1 MTKSDNELIA
11 EFMGWEHCNSP
22 SCIENNNLCWSKD
35 CHSGYVSKDKLKFET
50 SWDWLMPVVE
60 KIEQTRVEIDK
71 NGLGYEFMTFIQANE
86 CLIESHTRPTGRE
99 FISFRNSS
107 LTKIESTYRAVVE
120 FIKWYNTQKVNPV
133 TV

>member
-60 KIEQTRVEIDK
+60 KIFDT
-71 NGLGYEFMTFIQANE
+71 EFGGKFEEWKSLNRKIS
-86 CLIESHTRPTGRE
+86 ESL
-99 FISFRNSS
+99 SVAS
-107 LTKIESTYRAVVE
+107 LDGTYKAVVA
-120 FIKWYNTQKVNPV
+120 FIHWYNSQKVNPV